1 MKPLSLKYKNRVIL
15 PNCSTEYDEPQ
26 IFLSLSD
33 DTSFEITHETN
44 GLTPKK
50 RYYSFRRNCSEE
62 AFDNDLYHDTNGVMH
77 CYVSTSLDD
86 IQKEF
91 DDEIELLA
99 KQGIHIVDT
108 DIADMPEIATV
119 MTISS
124 GLISEKSRAWLDL
137 DPETLSVYKKDG
149 YGWFI
154 YCTNTNVEK
163 DDIPDDIANCIAVAI
178 SAGCAILCLDG
189 DGPETKSPFL
199 SEKKENKVTTE
210 KIEKFKSELFNR
222 GQAAIEDFLG
232 YMIDEGEDKDVTEN
246 RLDIAISDMSEKML
260 IANMKAFG
268 IE

>member
-26 IFLSLSD
+26 IFLGLSD
-33 DTSFEITHETN
+33 GTSFEITHETN
-44 GLTPKK
+44 GLAPEK

-77 CYVSTSLDD
+77 CCVSTSLYE

-91 DDEIELLA
+91 DDETKLLA

-108 DIADMPEIATV
+108 DIADMPEIANV
-119 MTISS
+119 ITISS

-137 DPETLSVYKKDG
+137 DPDALPVYKKDG

-154 YCTNTNVEK
+154 YCNNTNAVK
-163 DDIPDDIANCIAVAI
+163 DDIPDDIVNCIAVAI

-199 SEKKENKVTTE
+199 SEKKKDNVTPE
-210 KIEKFKSELFNR
+210 R
-222 GQAAIEDFLG
+222 
-232 YMIDEGEDKDVTEN
+232 
-246 RLDIAISDMSEKML
+246 
-260 IANMKAFG
+260 
-268 IE
+268 